1 MIRLQ
6 ERAMNHHQR
15 IREFYSDLSAVQ
27 WYDCSMETKQ
37 EVLNLFW
44 SSLDFR
50 DYNSDIEK
58 DRRFLTRAKDILEYM
73 VDNIHRNRMWNNV
86 GAVANGLAALIS
98 PIALINLAVGGVNLL
113 ASSSLKELEQKL
125 TALKNKADEL
135 LNNL

>member
-15 IREFYSDLSAVQ
+15 IREFYSDLSAAQ
-27 WYDCSMETKQ
+27 WYDCSVETKQ

-44 SSLDFR
+44 SSLDFK

-73 VDNIHRNRMWNNV
+73 VDSIHRNRMWNNV

-125 TALKNKADEL
+125 TALKNKAGEL

>member
-1 MIRLQ
+1 
-6 ERAMNHHQR
+6 
-15 IREFYSDLSAVQ
+15 
-27 WYDCSMETKQ
+27 METKQ

>member
-15 IREFYSDLSAVQ
+15 IREFYSDLSAAQ
-27 WYDCSMETKQ
+27 C
-37 EVLNLFW
+37 
-44 SSLDFR
+44 
-50 DYNSDIEK
+50 
-58 DRRFLTRAKDILEYM
+58 
-73 VDNIHRNRMWNNV
+73 NV

>member
-6 ERAMNHHQR
+6 ERALNHHQR

-44 SSLDFR
+44 SSLDFK

-73 VDNIHRNRMWNNV
+73 VDSIHRNRMWNNV

-125 TALKNKADEL
+125 SALKNKAGEL

>member
-15 IREFYSDLSAVQ
+15 IREFYSDLAAAQ

-73 VDNIHRNRMWNNV
+73 VDSIHRNRMWNNV

>member
-44 SSLDFR
+44 SSLDFK